1 MDDLSSLPASLAKL
15 SPPQTA
21 GLIPR
26 PRLFQ
31 RLDRACARGA
41 AWVYGPS
48 GAGKTSLLAT
58 WIEADGRVTL
68 WYRADEDDSDPA
80 TLAHYLDR
88 LARAHAPGAP
98 SLPALTPEYLG
109 GLDAFARRFW
119 RELYARLSA
128 PCVLVVDDC
137 HQIGRDSPAQRLL
150 CVALAE
156 VPPGSAL
163 VLCGRTAPPPA
174 FARFA
179 LHEGALTGAD
189 LRLDAHEALALMDH
203 IDPGGGRDVEALRE
217 ITRGWIVGFTL
228 LASRP
233 GELPSVGRHL
243 APDAEDALFAYFA
256 QEVLTRCAA
265 AERAF
270 LVAIAPLATFTLS
283 QARKLT
289 GREDAEE
296 VLETLRCGQYFITR
310 LSARPTA
317 YRCHPLFHE
326 FLRHEARRILPAQE
340 WRRLRLEAAALAETE
355 GDHETAAALCIDA
368 EAWADLTGLL
378 CRVAPALV
386 AQGRH
391 ALLEAWIGQVPADLL
406 SASPWLC
413 YWLGTAQVYAGQT
426 LNGREH
432 LGRAYRGFESA
443 CDRDGLLLAWG
454 GIVESYSFEWD
465 DCSAVS
471 AWASR
476 IQGALPE
483 DLLVL
488 PAPVVARLLGAGMAL
503 QVVDRGHPVSLRLA
517 ALAKC
522 VLGRPGLE
530 AAQGPAMTLLLIDRL
545 YGGDFVEAQVLLDL
559 VMGAPDFAHWPPI
572 ARMLFGQFRAACA
585 WQTGNPQLTYE
596 LVERVLRDAD
606 ETGIHGS
613 DFVTT
618 TQGVYAALSVRDGAR
633 ALQYLARLQ
642 PLLRPDRRGDAAHL
656 GALTGCHRLL
666 AGDLP
671 GARREIERAAETVET
686 LGMGFA
692 ALVARAMLAWVL
704 LLLGELA
711 SARDLIG
718 ETLSR
723 TRAAGTA
730 SIEFESRV
738 AHAYAELIGGERQ
751 DAREALREAFAL
763 GRQRHYFVTG
773 PVWLPEAMA
782 LLCAEALEAGI
793 EPDYARELIARR
805 ALLPP
810 SPEAEHWPWP
820 VRIHSLGRFGVF
832 VGGEPLGFQRKGQGK
847 PIQLLQALLALGGRD
862 VAVATLQDLL
872 WPDAEGDDAGNAFHV
887 TLLRLRRL
895 LGESALRL
903 CDHRVSLDDR
913 SCWVDAWAFQRLVT
927 RFETGLASGAAPCPA
942 PRILSEKALGLYRGP
957 FLAGEDAPW
966 ATAARARL
974 RSRFLRLQVGCARQ
988 LRGAGDCEEAAGL
1001 CRRVLEIEPIAE
1013 EILIELLRALL
1024 AGGLSAQAT
1033 AALRESE
1040 LLFQRLLGRPPSPA
1054 LWRLIDS

>member
-1 MDDLSSLPASLAKL
+1 MDDLRSLPASLAKL
-15 SPPQTA
+15 SPPRTG

-41 AWVYGPS
+41 SWVYGP
-48 GAGKTSLLAT
+48 GGCGKTSLLAT
-58 WIEADGRVTL
+58 WIEVCGRAPL

-80 TLAHYLDR
+80 TLVHYLGR
-88 LARAHAPGAP
+88 LARVHAPGTP
-98 SLPALTPEYLG
+98 PLPALTPEYLG

-119 RELYARLSA
+119 RDLYARLSA
-128 PCVLVVDDC
+128 PFLLVVDDV
-137 HQIGRDSPAQRLL
+137 HQIGRDSLAQRLL
-150 CVALAE
+150 RVALTE

-163 VLCGRTAPPPA
+163 LLCGRTPPPPA
-174 FARFA
+174 LARFA
-179 LHEGALTGAD
+179 LHEGALSGED
-189 LRLDAHEALALMDH
+189 LRLDAREAAALLEQ
-203 IDPGGGRDVEALRE
+203 IDPGGGQDPEALRE
-217 ITRGWIVGFTL
+217 ITQGWVVGFTL

-233 GELPSVGRHL
+233 GGPPSVGRPL
-243 APDAEDALFAYFA
+243 APDAEDALFAYFNH
-256 QEVLTRCAA
+256 EVLTRCDA

-270 LVAIAPLATFTLS
+270 LVAIAPLATFS
-283 QARKLT
+283 PFQAQKLT
-289 GREDAEE
+289 GREDAEK
-296 VLETLRCGQYFITR
+296 VLETLRCGQFFITR
-310 LSARPTA
+310 LSAQATA

-326 FLRHEARRILPAQE
+326 FLRHEARRTLAAPE
-340 WRRLRLEAAALAETE
+340 WRRLRLHAAALAEAD
-355 GDHETAAALCIDA
+355 GDHQTAVLLCIDA
-368 EAWADLTGLL
+368 AAWAELTGLL
-378 CRVAPALV
+378 CRIAPALV
-386 AQGRH
+386 TQGRH

-406 SASPWLC
+406 GSLPWLC
-413 YWLGTAQVYAGQT
+413 YWRGTAQVYAGQT

-432 LGRAYRGFESA
+432 LVCAFGGFESA
-443 CDRDGLLLAWG
+443 GERDGLLLAWG

-465 DCSAVS
+465 DCSAV
-471 AWASR
+471 ATWASR
-476 IQGALPE
+476 IDGALPE

-503 QVVDRGHPVSLRLA
+503 QVVDRAHPVSLRLA
-517 ALAKC
+517 ALARC
-522 VLGRPGLE
+522 VLSRPGLE

-545 YGGDFVEAQVLLDL
+545 YGGDFGEAQVLLDL
-559 VMGAPDFAHWPPI
+559 VMGAPDFGNWPPI

-585 WQTGNPQLTYE
+585 WQTGNPELTYE
-596 LVERVLRDAD
+596 LVERVLREAD

-633 ALQYLARLQ
+633 ADGYLARLQ

-656 GALTGCHRLL
+656 GALTGCHKLL
-666 AGDLP
+666 LGDLS
-671 GARREIERAAETVET
+671 GARDEIERAAETVET

-692 ALVARAMLAWVL
+692 ALVARSMLAWVL

-723 TRAAGTA
+723 TRVAGTA
-730 SIEFESRV
+730 SVEFESRV
-738 AHAYAELIGGERQ
+738 ALAYAELIGGERQ
-751 DAREALREAFAL
+751 AARDALREAFVL

-810 SPEAEHWPWP
+810 YPEAEHWPWP
-820 VRIHSLGRFGVF
+820 VRIQTLGRFGVF
-832 VGGEPLGFQRKGQGK
+832 VGGQPLGFQRKGMGK

-887 TLLRLRRL
+887 NLLRLRRL
-895 LGESALRL
+895 LGESALRVR
-903 CDHRVSLDDR
+903 DRRVSLDDR
-913 SCWVDAWAFQRLVT
+913 WCWVDTWALERLLT
-927 RFETGLASGAAPCPA
+927 RFETGLPSGDTPRPH
-942 PRILSEKALGLYRGP
+942 PRILSEQALGLYRGP
-957 FLAGEDAPW
+957 FLAGEDAAW
-966 ATAARARL
+966 ATIARVRQ
-974 RSRFLRLQVGCARQ
+974 RSRFLRLQSGCARS
-988 LRGAGDCEEAAGL
+988 LREGGALGEAAAL
-1001 CRRVLEIEPIAE
+1001 CRQVLDIEPIAE
-1013 EILIELLRALL
+1013 EILVELLHALL

-1040 LLFQRLLGRPPSPA
+1040 LLFQRLLGRSLSPA
-1054 LWRLIDS
+1054 LWRLIES